1 MSGASG
7 TNIQIR
13 HIAGTLRLY
22 QTVED
27 RIRQLPDDIGQY
39 LATGG
44 AVGLEKECLRVSDSG
59 SISQQPHPSSLGSAL
74 TNAYITTDYSEAL
87 AELITP
93 PCQQVDEA
101 LAFLSD
107 TQKFV
112 YDHLDNEY
120 LWATS
125 MPCVLDGGENIPL
138 AYYGTSNPGIMKN
151 VYRRGLGH
159 RYGRTM
165 QVIAG
170 VHFNFSFD
178 EAFWPLFRAMQQS
191 NKSLRD
197 FTDDAYLSLIRN
209 LQRFGWLI
217 PYLFGAS
224 PAVCK
229 SFLGNKQTD
238 LVLFDKN
245 TYYEPYATSLRM
257 GDIGYTNSKE
267 KGVGIKA
274 NYNNLQ
280 SYIESLTHAIET
292 PCPMWEK
299 IGVEVNGQYEQLNA
313 NILQIENEY
322 YTTVRPK
329 QILHGMEKP
338 TIALRRRGVRYIELR
353 SLDVNAFHPLGVS
366 HEQLYFLRAFMV
378 YSLLMDSPPINVQER
393 REIDQNIGGAAHRG
407 RDPALYLS
415 RQGRDIRLRD
425 WARELLQAMI
435 PVCELLDKWDDA
447 RPYTAT
453 LQQQM
458 ACVDD
463 PELTPSA
470 RMLQEMRDQGEG
482 FFHFAKRKSLQHQAY
497 FSGLVPSTE
506 RYQLLLQEA
515 KSSLAQQHQIEQE
528 DKQTF
533 TQFLADYF
541 AQH

>member
-1 MSGASG
+1 M
-7 TNIQIR
+7 
-13 HIAGTLRLY
+13 Y
-22 QTVED
+22 QSVEK
-27 RIRQLPDDIGQY
+27 RIRQLSDEMGQ
-39 LATGG
+39 LLSTGG
-44 AVGLEKECLRVSDSG
+44 AVGLEKECLRVSEDG
-59 SISQQPHPSSLGSAL
+59 SISQRPHPAALGSAL
-74 TNAYITTDYSEAL
+74 AHPYITTDYSEAL

-93 PCQQVDEA
+93 PCDRIEQA
-101 LAFLSD
+101 LAFLKD

-112 YDHLDNEY
+112 YDHLDGEY

-125 MPCVLDGGENIPL
+125 MPCVLAGGENIPL
-138 AYYGTSNPGIMKN
+138 AYYGTSNAGIMKN

-178 EAFWPLFRAMQQS
+178 DAFWPLYQELCQGRGS
-191 NKSLRD
+191 PRD
-197 FTDDAYLSLIRN
+197 FTDNAYMGLIRN

-229 SFLGNKQTD
+229 SFLGGKPTE
-238 LVLFDKN
+238 LKEFDRN

-274 NYNNLQ
+274 NYNSLD
-280 SYIESLTHAIET
+280 SYIKSLTHAIET

-299 IGVEVNGQYEQLNA
+299 IGVEVDGRYEQLNA

-329 QILHGMEKP
+329 QVLDGLEKP
-338 TIALRRRGVRYIELR
+338 TLALARRGVRYIELR

-366 HEQLYFLRAFMV
+366 EEQLCFLRAFMV
-378 YSLLMDSPPINVQER
+378 FCLLLESPPINVQER

-407 RDPALYLS
+407 RDPSLYLS
-415 RQGRDIRLRD
+415 RQGREIRLRD
-425 WARELLQAMI
+425 WAAELLLAME
-435 PVCELLDKWDDA
+435 PVCELLDKWDGRQA
-447 RPYTAT
+447 YCEA
-453 LQQQM
+453 LSQQQ
-458 ACVDD
+458 ACVTD
-463 PELTPSA
+463 PESTPSA
-470 RMLQEMRDQGEG
+470 RMLQEMRDQDEG
-482 FFHFAKRKSLQHQAY
+482 FFHFAKRKSLQHRDY
-497 FSGLVPSTE
+497 FNGYVPDTGRYHLFLDEAEISLE
-506 RYQLLLQEA
+506 RQRAL
-515 KSSLAQQHQIEQE
+515 EQE
-528 DKQTF
+528 TGVSF
-533 TQFLADYF
+533 GQFLADYF